1 MNAHG
6 SESSYTRRGLLRRA
20 LDTSLILGMAPF
32 VKPAGAQARRF
43 DGREIRVLTWSD
55 ATGQAA
61 VRNIFKTFEAETGA
75 KVIADL
81 TGTTSEMV
89 AKIKASAAKPQYD
102 VVILSGVG
110 AHTLAQAGLLEKPDI
125 AKIPNVENV
134 FPAYRT
140 GAEGHGVG
148 YYLWSDGLLFN
159 TKTYGSPPRSYK
171 VLWEEANAGKI
182 SIPPANN
189 VLALELII
197 VASRLAGSDAMKNPD
212 PGFEMLARLK
222 DRVLTNSTNANQ
234 LAELFRT
241 GSLNASGVY
250 SPLEMSGFIPN
261 PEYNVSG
268 TYDLEEGFFVDLQ
281 FMVVPKGHPGDS
293 DVTYGLI
300 NHALD
305 PAVQGKMAEDVWYG
319 PINEKAQLSDK
330 AKNSPYIP
338 SPEVVKTRTI
348 KVDNTQLAKVRE
360 DWMKRYV
367 EAVGG

>member
-1 MNAHG
+1 MNRHRSG
-6 SESSYTRRGLLRRA
+6 SGFTRRGLLKGAVGTSMVAGVAPLIWPSAARA
-20 LDTSLILGMAPF
+20 
-32 VKPAGAQARRF
+32 KQF
-43 DGREIRVLTWSD
+43 DGKQVRVLTWSD

-61 VRNIFKTFEAETGA
+61 VRNIFKPFEEMSGA

-110 AHTLAQAGLLEKPDI
+110 AYTLAGAGLLEKP
-125 AKIPNVENV
+125 KLSEIPNIENV
-134 FPAYRT
+134 FPDYRT
-140 GAEGHGVG
+140 GADGHGVG

-159 TKTYGSPPRSYK
+159 TKTYNAPPRTYK
-171 VLWEEANAGKI
+171 VLWDEANSGKI

-189 VLALELII
+189 LLALELII
-197 VASRLAGSDAMKNPD
+197 VASKLAGSDAMANPD

-234 LAELFRT
+234 LADLFRT
-241 GSLNASGVY
+241 GSLNATGVY
-250 SPLEMSGFIPN
+250 SPLEMSGFIPK

-293 DVTYGLI
+293 DVIYGLI

-305 PAVQGKMAEDVWYG
+305 PTVQGKMAEDVWYG

-330 AKNSPYIP
+330 ARSSPYIP
-338 SPEVVKTRTI
+338 SPEVVKSRTI
-348 KVDNTQLAKVRE
+348 KVDNTKLAKVRE

>member
-1 MNAHG
+1 MNGYRAH
-6 SESSYTRRGLLRRA
+6 SVLTRRGLLRQA
-20 LDTSLILGMAPF
+20 VGTSLVLGAAAFIRPS
-32 VKPAGAQARRF
+32 GAKAKQF
-43 DGREIRVLTWSD
+43 DGKQIRVLTWSD

-61 VRNIFKTFEAETGA
+61 VRNIFQPFEEMSGA
-75 KVIADL
+75 KVVADL

-110 AHTLAQAGLLEKPDI
+110 AYTLAGAGLLDKPDL
-125 AKIPNVENV
+125 ANIPNIENV
-134 FPAYRT
+134 FQDYRT
-140 GAEGHGVG
+140 GASDLGIG

-159 TKTYGSPPRSYK
+159 TKIYSVPPRSYK
-171 VLWEEANAGKI
+171 VLWDDSNTGKI

-197 VASRLAGSDAMKNPD
+197 IANKIAGSDAMANPD

-234 LAELFRT
+234 LADLFRT

-281 FMVVPKGHPGDS
+281 FMVIPKGHPGDS
-293 DVTYGLI
+293 DVIYGLI

-305 PAVQGKMAEDVWYG
+305 PTVQGKMAEAVWYG

-330 AKNSPYIP
+330 AKKSPYIP

-348 KVDNTQLAKVRE
+348 KVDNAKLAKVRE

>member
-1 MNAHG
+1 MKAHRSG
-6 SESSYTRRGLLRRA
+6 SAFTRRGLLKGA
-20 LDTSLILGMAPF
+20 AGSSLAIGLAPF
-32 VKPAGAQARRF
+32 VKPSKALANQFEGKQ
-43 DGREIRVLTWSD
+43 IRVLTWSD

-61 VRNIFKTFEAETGA
+61 LRNIFKPFESKTGA

-89 AKIKASAAKPQYD
+89 AKIKASATKPQYD

-110 AHTLAQAGLLEKPDI
+110 AYTLAGAGLLEKPEL
-125 AKIPNVENV
+125 AKIPNIENV
-134 FPAYRT
+134 FADYRT
-140 GAEGHGVG
+140 GADGHGIG
-148 YYLWSDGLLFN
+148 YYLWSDGLLYN
-159 TKTYGSPPRSYK
+159 TKTYDAPPRSYK
-171 VLWEEANAGKI
+171 VLWDQANTGKI

-189 VLALELII
+189 LLALELII
-197 VASRLAGSDAMKNPD
+197 VASKLAGSDAMNNPD

-234 LAELFRT
+234 LADLFRT
-241 GSLNASGVY
+241 GSLNATGVY
-250 SPLEMSGFIPN
+250 SPLEMSGFIPK
-261 PEYNVSG
+261 PDYNVSG

-281 FMVVPKGHPGDS
+281 FMVVPRGHPGDS
-293 DVTYGLI
+293 DVIYGLI

-305 PAVQGKMAEDVWYG
+305 PEVQGRMAEAVWYG

-330 AKNSPYIP
+330 AKSSPYIP

-348 KVDNTQLAKVRE
+348 KVDNTKLAKVRE

>member
-1 MNAHG
+1 MNAYRFG
-6 SESSYTRRGLLRRA
+6 WSLTRRGLLRQA
-20 LDTSLILGMAPF
+20 VGTSLIFGVSPF
-32 VKPAGAQARRF
+32 IKAAGAQAKQF
-43 DGREIRVLTWSD
+43 DGKQIRVLTWSD

-61 VRNIFKTFEAETGA
+61 VRNIFKPFEEMSGA
-75 KVIADL
+75 KVVADL

-110 AHTLAQAGLLEKPDI
+110 AYTLADAGLLEKPDL
-125 AKIPNVENV
+125 AKIPNLENV
-134 FPAYRT
+134 FRDYRT
-140 GAEGHGVG
+140 GASDHGIG
-148 YYLWSDGLLFN
+148 YYLWSDGLLYN
-159 TKTYGSPPRSYK
+159 TKTYSVPPRSYK
-171 VLWEEANAGKI
+171 VLWEDSNSGKI

-189 VLALELII
+189 LLALELII
-197 VASRLAGSDAMKNPD
+197 VANKIAGSDAMANAD

-234 LAELFRT
+234 LADLFRT

-250 SPLEMSGFIPN
+250 SPLEMSSFIPN

-281 FMVVPKGHPGDS
+281 FMVIPKGHPGDN
-293 DVTYGLI
+293 DVVYGLI

-305 PAVQGKMAEDVWYG
+305 PEVQGKMAEAVWYG
-319 PINEKAQLSDK
+319 PINEKAQLSDRARK
-330 AKNSPYIP
+330 SPYIP

-348 KVDNTQLAKVRE
+348 KVDNAKLAKVRE